1 VFFGFIVE
9 KAKFDEVQELL
20 SVDENI
26 MEEDLEVGKEA
37 YVIN

>member
-1 VFFGFIVE
+1 MFFGFIVE